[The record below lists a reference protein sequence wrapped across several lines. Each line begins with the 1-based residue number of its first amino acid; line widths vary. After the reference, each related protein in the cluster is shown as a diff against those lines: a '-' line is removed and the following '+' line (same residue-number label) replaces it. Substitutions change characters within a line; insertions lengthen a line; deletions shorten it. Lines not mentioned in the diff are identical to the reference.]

1 MFDSFSRFDTY
12 HRALL
17 DDVLW
22 EELSH
27 EVSNYEASDDA
38 ANQGANTECHKY
50 FWVIARHDKLLV
62 LAVGFKLK
70 HALFVVFA
78 YLLSHVCLET
88 RLVLFCFFVPHFF
101 VNSVS
106 DHLLAVPIMIFAS
119 VFIVLVFWLLIAWS
133 YWIWR
138 FIIIIFFIDCVI
150 SGRCCLILVFSFDY
164 ILRFKIDGDAC
175 IHRQFLLK
183 SIFDNW

>member
-1 MFDSFSRFDTY
+1 MFDSFSRLDTY
-12 HRALL
+12 HRTLL
-17 DDVLW
+17 GHVLR

-27 EVSNYEASDDA
+27 EVSNYEASDNA
-38 ANQGANTECHKY
+38 ANQGTNTERHKY

-78 YLLSHVCLET
+78 NLLSHVCLEAW
-88 RLVLFCFFVPHFF
+88 LVLFCFFVPHFF
-101 VNSVS
+101 VDSVP

-119 VFIVLVFWLLIAWS
+119 VFTVLVFCLLIAWS

-138 FIIIIFFIDCVI
+138 FIIIFFIGCVI
-150 SGRCCLILVFSFDY
+150 SDRCCLILVFSFNY
-164 ILRFKIDGDAC
+164 ILRFKIDGDTC
-175 IHRQFLLK
+175 IHGQFLLK